1 MPSTSFHQGD
11 GSAEPVRRRAVV
23 GSAAALTA
31 ALTAT
36 LLAQFTRGAPRAR
49 ARAGGDA
56 TGDLTGD
63 VTLRL
68 PGPTG
73 PHRVGVALL
82 HLTDE
87 DRPDPWDPGTGGREL
102 MVSVFHPAR
111 ATHGRP
117 RAPQMTPGAAE
128 WFGRLDATR
137 LHPQLPGSD
146 VDWAA
151 TRTHAYED
159 APPLPSARPR
169 PVLLHT
175 PGGGDPRTLGTA
187 LAQDLASHGY
197 VVVSVDH
204 PGETSEVEFPGGR
217 IRTTALRGDPAKDT
231 PLFRTMTETRVAD
244 LRFVLDVLPAHADAL
259 GLALDTRR
267 VGAYGHSAGGT
278 AVAQAMYEDPRIAAA
293 VDLEGYLD
301 LPSGE
306 LLPVAREG
314 VDRPLLLV
322 GTDGFRDARFDRSWG
337 AMLDHPG
344 GRTRRVEVRDA
355 AHWVFTDLAA
365 MVPPLE
371 RAGLMTAEGR
381 NALVGRI
388 APARSVPL
396 VRGTVRAFFD
406 RHLDAGRPG
415 GGSA

>member
-1 MPSTSFHQGD
+1 MPTTSPFNQAGQELS
-11 GSAEPVRRRAVV
+11 GPP
-23 GSAAALTA
+23 LT
-31 ALTAT
+31 
-36 LLAQFTRGAPRAR
+36 P
-49 ARAGGDA
+49 
-56 TGDLTGD
+56 
-63 VTLRL
+63 RL
-68 PGPTG
+68 PAPTG
-73 PHRVGVALL
+73 PHRVGVTVL

-87 DRPDPWDPGTGGREL
+87 GRNDPWDPELGRREL
-102 MVSVFHPAR
+102 MVSVFHPAHRTTHDR
-111 ATHGRP
+111 A
-117 RAPQMTPGAAE
+117 RAPQMTPGAAA
-128 WFGRLDATR
+128 WFGRLDATF
-137 LHPQLPGSD
+137 LHPQLPASG

-151 TRTHAYED
+151 TRSHAYQD
-159 APPLPSARPR
+159 APPLPATPPR
-169 PVLLHT
+169 PVLLHS
-175 PGGGDPRTLGTA
+175 PGGGDPRTLGTS

-217 IRTTALRGDPAKDT
+217 VRTTVLRGDPAADT
-231 PLFRTMTETRVAD
+231 PLFRTMTETRIAD
-244 LRFVLDVLPAHADAL
+244 LRYVLDALPAQAEAL
-259 GLALDTRR
+259 GLALDLRR
-267 VGAYGHSAGGT
+267 VGVYGHSAGGT
-278 AVAQAMYEDPRIAAA
+278 AVAQAMDEDDRIGAA

-344 GRTRRVEVRDA
+344 GRTRRVEIDGA

-365 MVPPLE
+365 MAPHLE
-371 RAGLMTAEGR
+371 GAGLMTAEGR

-388 APARSVPL
+388 APERSVPL

-406 RHLDAGRPG
+406 RHLG
-415 GGSA
+415 GGGRGSA